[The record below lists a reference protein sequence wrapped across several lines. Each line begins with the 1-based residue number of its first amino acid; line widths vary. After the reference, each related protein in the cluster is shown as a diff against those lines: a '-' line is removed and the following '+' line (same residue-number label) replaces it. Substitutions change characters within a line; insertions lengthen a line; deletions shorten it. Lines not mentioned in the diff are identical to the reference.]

1 MYVCKMYIND
11 KWVGEGGW
19 YNIRRAYNRT
29 KNRAGFKRKKTNKSC
44 RKVGGGGGERGA
56 YKWKFT
62 VFINF
67 YRIPFITTFR
77 ADEFGY
83 TATLRPI
90 MEVKRTQDTVE

>member
-44 RKVGGGGGERGA
+44 RKVGGGGGGSGGLISGSLR
-56 YKWKFT
+56 YLLT
-62 VFINF
+62 FIGFLLSQRFELINSV
-67 YRIPFITTFR
+67 IP
-77 ADEFGY
+77 
-83 TATLRPI
+83 LH
-90 MEVKRTQDTVE
+90 